1 MIWGHPKSMHAY
13 RDWGAEQP
21 GPAQTS
27 VRPLVYTAPSEV
39 SVITV
44 QTSGSGRSGPSRSP
58 TARPL
63 PQVPHRRG
71 WCCVGKDA
79 HSPGVRVALELL
91 FDVPEEVVLRQEEWG
106 AQSQELPALQGT
118 GSMGRGPCGWELL
131 SPQHSP
137 NQGSPKPVWLPAWPT
152 WSGPV
157 QSSHHK
163 I

>member
-1 MIWGHPKSMHAY
+1 MHAY